1 MCSNISLRASPK
13 VLGNEGVNLILG
25 GGMESENLTA
35 LSSWS
40 TISVSALGLPDS
52 LLHWPS

>member
-1 MCSNISLRASPK
+1 M
-13 VLGNEGVNLILG
+13 LGNEGVNLILG
-25 GGMESENLTA
+25 EGMESENLTA
-35 LSSWS
+35 LSSWC